1 MNRSVTSAFC
11 ARLGVSK
18 AGWRAGFIVLA
29 FFSLVPRLAAEE
41 KSFLWKIQSKQGVI
55 FVLGSIHYLKQEN
68 YPLKKS
74 IQDAFDECQKLV
86 LEIDPYD
93 ATPQRA
99 QQIALETARYRD
111 GTELQ
116 QHISSE
122 TYKLTQRRVRELG
135 LEMLQMAPFKPWFVA
150 ISLLSLKLQKMG
162 FDPNYGLDRF
172 LADQARGGGKTI
184 RGLESLESQFGLF
197 DELSSS
203 EQDSMLRETVS
214 ELDVLNK
221 SVDPLVQ
228 AWLSGDAR
236 AVENLLL
243 TSMKEYSA
251 VYQKV
256 VIDRNRRW
264 LADLI
269 KMLEQG
275 EKAMVVVGAAHLVG
289 KDGLI
294 ELLKQRGYTVEQH

>member
-1 MNRSVTSAFC
+1 
-11 ARLGVSK
+11 VSK

-162 FDPNYGLDRF
+162 FDPNYGVDRF
-172 LADQARGGGKTI
+172 LAEQAKRGDKTI
-184 RGLESLESQFGLF
+184 RGLETLEFQFGLL
-197 DELSSS
+197 DQLSAS
-203 EQDSMLRETVS
+203 EQGAMLRETLN
-214 ELDVLNK
+214 ELDLLNK
-221 SVDPLVQ
+221 GVDQLVKS
-228 AWLSGDAR
+228 WLSGDAA
-236 AVENLLL
+236 AVEDLLL
-243 TSMKEYSA
+243 ASMKEYPE
-251 VYQKV
+251 VYRKV

-264 LADLI
+264 LPVLI
-269 KMLEQG
+269 KMLDQG
-275 EKAMVVVGAAHLVG
+275 ETALVVVGAAHLVG
-289 KDGLI
+289 EDGLI
-294 ELLKQRGYTVEQH
+294 ELLRRRGYTIEQL